1 MRLRYRQ
8 TDREAVDYIENP
20 SDLMDLGKDTG
31 RLDGELA
38 GSRGSG
44 GRGDGDD
51 EQGEDGEKN
60 NGKKLRMSL
69 QKGEVRFQRVFLHH
83 AAF

>member
-1 MRLRYRQ
+1 MV

-31 RLDGELA
+31 RLDGEMA

-44 GRGDGDD
+44 GGAGGSDD
-51 EQGEDGEKN
+51 EQGDDGEKS

-69 QKGEVRFQRVFLHH
+69 QKGEV
-83 AAF
+83 

>member
-1 MRLRYRQ
+1 M
-8 TDREAVDYIENP
+8 DYIENP

-44 GRGDGDD
+44 GGGDGDD

-69 QKGEVRFQRVFLHH
+69 QKGEVRHKRTLHH
-83 AAF
+83 A

>member
-1 MRLRYRQ
+1 
-8 TDREAVDYIENP
+8 VDYIDNP

-44 GRGDGDD
+44 GGGDGDD

-69 QKGEVRFQRVFLHH
+69 QKGEVSIQLSCRILT
-83 AAF
+83 ALY